1 MNPTDPTVSAPSS
14 PDGVR
19 GPATIAAARR
29 QAALLTGIGLVV
41 AGGAAVTAG
50 AMSGG
55 AAWAIAAYAAGGV
68 IAVAGILVFARLGAA
83 AMLLLAAIAGAAGL
97 IVAGWVAAQPMIAV
111 AGVSLLVVSCIA
123 AYVTEMLRPLVERVT
138 ADPDVGGASGAGAAG
153 GRGAAASPEVLDIL
167 RRIDEHAML
176 SDNARRVLFRERE
189 LQLLGRAIEDDI
201 RTARYDVALTLCDEL
216 ADVFGERERAEAYR
230 EQIQGDRKQHYDAAL
245 DAELGELERL
255 LSHRQWQAAHG
266 VAGRI
271 RRLYADSHLVEDI
284 DRRFVEA
291 RDEHKVELETQ
302 LTEAVQRE
310 DTEQAM
316 QLLRTLDRYLTTD
329 EVGRYSQLAGGVIK
343 QHRENLSTQFK
354 LAVNDH
360 RWTESVGIGE
370 TIIAEF
376 PNTKMAAEVRSMID
390 LLRSRA
396 AGGTPGSG
404 AAGVPL
410 AAADPVATPEAGPA
424 SGGGPSTPPAG

>member
-1 MNPTDPTVSAPSS
+1 MTATDSAPAAPAASGA

-19 GPATIAAARR
+19 GPATIRAGR
-29 QAALLTGIGLVV
+29 QMATLLTGSGLLLVAAAAIAAGV
-41 AGGAAVTAG
+41 AAGGAAWGV
-50 AMSGG
+50 
-55 AAWAIAAYAAGGV
+55 AAYAAGAVLAIAGV
-68 IAVAGILVFARLGAA
+68 LAFTRLGTA
-83 AMLLLAAIAGAAGL
+83 AMLLLGAVAASGGL
-97 IVAGWVAAQPMIAV
+97 IVGGWMAAVPVAAVTGV
-111 AGVSLLVVSCIA
+111 AMLILVGLA
-123 AYVTEMLRPLVERVT
+123 TYVTEMLRPLVDRVT
-138 ADPDVGGASGAGAAG
+138 SDAPTSASAGNAGAGT
-153 GRGAAASPEVLDIL
+153 GAAQSPEILDIL

-201 RTARYDVALTLCDEL
+201 RTSRYDVALTLCDEL

-230 EQIQGDRKQHYDAAL
+230 EQIQRDRQQHYDAAL
-245 DAELGELERL
+245 DAELGELDRL

-266 VAGRI
+266 VAGRV
-271 RRLYADSHLVEDI
+271 RRLYADSHLVDDI

-291 RDEHKVELETQ
+291 RDAHKGELET
-302 LTEAVQRE
+302 LLSDAVQRE

-316 QLLRTLDRYLTTD
+316 QLLRSLDRYLTAD
-329 EVGRYSQLAGGVIK
+329 EVGRYQEIAGGIIK

-360 RWTESVGIGE
+360 RWSESVGIGE

-390 LLRSRA
+390 LLRNRA
-396 AGGTPGSG
+396 EGGTPGSG

-410 AAADPVATPEAGPA
+410 AP
-424 SGGGPSTPPAG
+424 SGGATSSAEPKGPTGG